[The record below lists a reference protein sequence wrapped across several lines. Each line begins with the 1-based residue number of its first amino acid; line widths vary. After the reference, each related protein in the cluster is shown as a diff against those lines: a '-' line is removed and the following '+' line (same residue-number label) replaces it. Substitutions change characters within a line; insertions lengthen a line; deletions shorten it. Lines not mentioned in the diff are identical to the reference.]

1 MQHNMNV
8 KIPTA
13 EKMQKYPWG
22 VTVVS
27 LFAVVVL
34 LLYTVLKK
42 SDCEDCERRYETER
56 SKNDILTNALL
67 IKNGI
72 IFKQAIEAEKKDSIT
87 TKKLNKSKD
96 IVKEQ

>member
-1 MQHNMNV
+1 MIEKI
-8 KIPTA
+8 KIPTP

-42 SDCEDCERRYETER
+42 SDCEECEKRYEAER
-56 SKNDILTNALL
+56 SKNDILNTSLL

-72 IFKQAIEAEKKDSIT
+72 ILNQAVEAEKKDSIT

>member
-1 MQHNMNV
+1 MDI

-42 SDCEDCERRYETER
+42 NDCEECERRYEAER
-56 SKNDILTNALL
+56 TKNDVLTTALL

-72 IFKQAIEAEKKDSIT
+72 ILQQEVKANKKDSTINE
-87 TKKLNKSKD
+87 KLNKSKD
-96 IVKEQ
+96 IVVKDK

>member
-1 MQHNMNV
+1 MEI
-8 KIPTA
+8 KIPTP

-34 LLYTVLKK
+34 LLYVILKK
-42 SDCEDCERRYETER
+42 EDCSECEQRYEAER
-56 SKNDILTNALL
+56 SKNDLLTTSLL

-72 IFKQAIEAEKKDSIT
+72 IFKQEVEAAKKDSIT
-87 TKKLNKSKD
+87 TKKLNKSKE
-96 IVKEQ
+96 IVTKEK

>member
-1 MQHNMNV
+1 MEIKV
-8 KIPTA
+8 PTP

-27 LFAVVVL
+27 LFACVVL

-56 SKNDILTNALL
+56 TKNDVLTTALL

-72 IFKQAIEAEKKDSIT
+72 ILNQEIKAKEKDSTI
-87 TKKLNKSKD
+87 KEKLNKSTD
-96 IVKEQ
+96 IVKDK

>member
-1 MQHNMNV
+1 MEAI
-8 KIPTA
+8 KIPSGK
-13 EKMQKYPWG
+13 EFQKYPWG

-42 SDCEDCERRYETER
+42 SDCEECEKRYEAER
-56 SKNDILTNALL
+56 SKNDILTTSLL

-72 IFKQAIEAEKKDSIT
+72 IFKQAVEAEKKDSIT
-87 TKKLNKSKD
+87 TIKLNKSKE

>member
-1 MQHNMNV
+1 MNV

-72 IFKQAIEAEKKDSIT
+72 IFKQAVEAEKKDSIT

>member
-1 MQHNMNV
+1 MEI
-8 KIPTA
+8 KIPTP

-42 SDCEDCERRYETER
+42 NDCAECEQRYEAER

-67 IKNGI
+67 VKNGI
-72 IFKQAIEAEKKDSIT
+72 IFKQAVEAEKKDSIT
-87 TKKLNKSKD
+87 TKKLNKSKQ
-96 IVKEQ
+96 IVNGQ

>member
-1 MQHNMNV
+1 MNI

-72 IFKQAIEAEKKDSIT
+72 IFKQAVEAEKKDSIT

-96 IVKEQ
+96 IVKSQ

>member
-1 MQHNMNV
+1 MEIN
-8 KIPTA
+8 IPTP

-34 LLYTVLKK
+34 LLYQVLHKT
-42 SDCEDCERRYETER
+42 DCSECEQRYRSER
-56 SKNDILTNALL
+56 SKNDILTTALL

-72 IFKQAIEAEKKDSIT
+72 ILQQAVEAKQKDSIVL
-87 TKKLNKSKD
+87 KKVNKS
-96 IVKEQ
+96 E

>member
-1 MQHNMNV
+1 MEI

-34 LLYTVLKK
+34 LLYVVLKK
-42 SDCEDCERRYETER
+42 NDCEECERRWRDER
-56 SKNDILTNALL
+56 AKNDALNTALL

-72 IFKQAIEAEKKDSIT
+72 IFKQATEAKAKDST
-87 TKKLNKSKD
+87 MREKLEVKAKKVINYEKP
-96 IVKEQ
+96 

>member
-1 MQHNMNV
+1 MEI
-8 KIPTA
+8 KIPTP

-27 LFAVVVL
+27 LFAVVIL

-42 SDCEDCERRYETER
+42 NDCSECEQRYEAER

-67 IKNGI
+67 VKNGI
-72 IFKQAIEAEKKDSIT
+72 IFKQAVEAEKKDSIT
-87 TKKLNKSKD
+87 TIKLNKSKQ
-96 IVKEQ
+96 IVNGH

>member
-1 MQHNMNV
+1 MNV

-27 LFAVVVL
+27 LFACVVL

-42 SDCEDCERRYETER
+42 GDCEECEKRYEAER
-56 SKNDILTNALL
+56 SKNDVLTTALL

-72 IFKQAIEAEKKDSIT
+72 ILKQEIKAKEKDSTINE
-87 TKKLNKSKD
+87 KLNKSKN
-96 IVKEQ
+96 IVKDK

>member
-1 MQHNMNV
+1 MEI
-8 KIPTA
+8 KIPTP

-42 SDCEDCERRYETER
+42 SDCEECEKRYEAER
-56 SKNDILTNALL
+56 SKNDLLTTALL

-72 IFKQAIEAEKKDSIT
+72 ILQQEVKANKKDSTINE
-87 TKKLNKSKD
+87 KLNKSKD
-96 IVKEQ
+96 IVVKDK

>member
-1 MQHNMNV
+1 MQQTI
-8 KIPTA
+8 KIPSA

-42 SDCEDCERRYETER
+42 GDCEDCERRYEAER
-56 SKNDILTNALL
+56 SKNDMLTTSLL

-72 IFKQAIEAEKKDSIT
+72 IYKQAVDAVKKDSIT
-87 TKKLNKSKD
+87 TIKLNKSKE
-96 IVKEQ
+96 IVKGK

>member
-1 MQHNMNV
+1 MSIN
-8 KIPTA
+8 IPTP

-34 LLYTVLKK
+34 LLYQVLHKT
-42 SDCEDCERRYETER
+42 DCDECEQRYRSER
-56 SKNDILTNALL
+56 SKNDILTTALL

-72 IFKQAIEAEKKDSIT
+72 ILQQAVEAKEKDSTIT
-87 TKKLNKSKD
+87 RKLNKSKE
-96 IVKEQ
+96 IVKRN